1 MHHMPEITLASPIEA
16 LKKRR
21 SEIVEA
27 ALKETGTGFL
37 TAYTQALD
45 EYFRDSFA
53 LSKVGPSMR
62 LDKNPYAV
70 VALGGYGRREHC
82 VHSDVDLLLLFE
94 KKIPDQ
100 ALSLVQEIVYPLWDA
115 GLDVGYA
122 TRTIK
127 ECIRLGS
134 QDFEVLTSL
143 LDARF
148 VCGASLLYTNLR
160 EEFADKVIG
169 RQGAKYLAWLKDTSQ
184 GRHERFGDA
193 TSLLEPN
200 IKDGQ
205 GGLRDYNVMLW
216 MGKVLWNL
224 REPRDLEY
232 MGHLTHNEYMDLGR
246 AVTFIA
252 KVRNHL
258 HHLAGR
264 RNDQLYFEHQR
275 TIAKALDMGGSG
287 NLEGIERFLGELHS
301 HMQAVKLLHQTL
313 FLGLSEKGK
322 EKSRSTASRILEPGI
337 ELSRD
342 TVSITSPRY
351 IVEDSKILMR
361 LFWHSAKVGVPL
373 SVESRR
379 LVREFAYLVDDDFRR
394 DEKVVSA
401 FEFVLKSAES
411 RANVLEEMLHTG
423 FLAALVPEIGGIVH
437 RIQYTQYH
445 VYPVD
450 RHSLET
456 VRHLK
461 EFSAQSGGEDSLE
474 AELWAEVSPKKM
486 LLLAGLLHDV
496 GKSIMAPD
504 HAVAGAGMA
513 VRALARMGYSPANVE
528 LVEFLVENHL
538 LLIKTATRR
547 DLNDE
552 ETSLSCARKVGTI
565 NRLKMLYLLTVADSK
580 ATGRKA
586 WNDWT
591 ALLLRELFFK
601 VSQVMEKGD
610 LASKRTLANVERKKE
625 DALGLADSEADR
637 VLLRVLFPVMSPRYL
652 NGVEAPDMVA
662 HAALYHRLGGKDAVL
677 DVAVS
682 SNPDLRT
689 VTVCAKDRPG
699 LFSKIAGVFTL
710 HNLNVHNARI
720 FTWRNATALDIFSV
734 SRPLDPIFE
743 DETWQRV
750 EKDLQEALAETLC
763 LEKALENKLVESK
776 AKRART
782 AMKSEWVR
790 LDNETTS
797 FFTIVEVFAY
807 DRMGLLYQITH
818 ALFECRLDIWVA
830 QIATNAD
837 QIVDVF
843 YVRDFDGQKVD
854 APDEVAAIITKLEAV
869 LAGKDPG

>member
-1 MHHMPEITLASPIEA
+1 MHQMPDINLASPIET

-21 SEIVEA
+21 FEVIEA
-27 ALKETGTGFL
+27 ALKEIGTGFL
-37 TAYTQALD
+37 AAYTQALD

-53 LSKVGPSMR
+53 LSRVGPSMR

-70 VALGGYGRREHC
+70 VALGGYGRREQC

-94 KKIPDQ
+94 KKIPEQ
-100 ALSLVQEIVYPLWDA
+100 TLSLVQEIVYPLWDA

-127 ECIRLGS
+127 ECIRLGE

-148 VCGASLLYTNLR
+148 VCGASHLYTDMR
-160 EEFADKVIG
+160 EAFADKVIR

-216 MGKVLWNL
+216 MGRVLWDL

-232 MGHLTHNEYMDLGR
+232 MGHLTHNEYSDLFR

-252 KVRNHL
+252 RVRNHL
-258 HHLAGR
+258 HHLSGR
-264 RNDQLYFEHQR
+264 RNDQLYFEHQK
-275 TIAKALDMGGSG
+275 TIARALDMGGIG
-287 NLEGIERFLGELHS
+287 NLEGIERFLGALQS
-301 HMQAVKLLHQTL
+301 HMQAVKLLQQTL
-313 FLGLSEKGK
+313 FLSLSEKGK
-322 EKSRSTASRILEPGI
+322 AKERPVTPRILEPGI
-337 ELSRD
+337 ELVRD
-342 TVSITSPRY
+342 TVSISSPRH
-351 IVEDSKILMR
+351 IVEDPGILMR
-361 LFWHSAKVGVPL
+361 LFWHSAKAGAPL
-373 SVESRR
+373 SVEARR
-379 LVREFAYLVDDDFRR
+379 LVREFSHLVDDAFRS

-401 FEFVLKSAES
+401 FEFVLKSADS
-411 RANVLEEMLHTG
+411 RVNVLEEMLHTG
-423 FLAALVPEIGGIVH
+423 FLAALVPELGGIVH

-445 VYPVD
+445 VHPVD

-461 EFSAQSGGEDSLE
+461 EFSAEYGAGDVLE
-474 AELWAEVSPKKM
+474 ARLYAEVSPKKM
-486 LLLAGLLHDV
+486 LLWAGLLHDV
-496 GKSIMAPD
+496 GKSLMAPD
-504 HAVAGAGMA
+504 HSVAGARMA
-513 VRALARMGYSPANVE
+513 ARVLERMGYSPANVE

-552 ETSLSCARKVGTI
+552 ETSLACARKVGSV
-565 NRLKMLYLLTVADSK
+565 NRLKMLYLLTVADSM
-580 ATGRKA
+580 ATGSKA
-586 WNDWT
+586 WNEWT

-610 LASKRTLANVERKKE
+610 LASRRTMASVERKKE
-625 DALGLADSEADR
+625 GALELAASEADR

-662 HAALYHRLGGKDAVL
+662 HAAIYHRLGGRDAVL
-677 DVAVS
+677 EVMPG

-710 HNLNVHNARI
+710 HNLSVHNARI
-720 FTWRNATALDIFSV
+720 YTWRNATALDIFSV

-743 DETWQRV
+743 DETWEKA
-750 EKDLQEALAETLC
+750 EKDLQDALSGALC
-763 LEKALENKLVESK
+763 LEKALKNKLAESK
-776 AKRART
+776 AKKART
-782 AMKSEWVR
+782 AMKTEWVR
-790 LDNETTS
+790 VDNETSS

-818 ALFECRLDIWVA
+818 ALYQCRLDVWVA

-854 APDEVAAIITKLEAV
+854 APDEVADIIEKLEAV

>member
-1 MHHMPEITLASPIEA
+1 MHNMPEINLASPIET

-21 SEIVEA
+21 FEIVEA

-127 ECIRLGS
+127 ECIRLGA

-160 EEFADKVIG
+160 EEFTNKVIG
-169 RQGAKYLAWLKDTSQ
+169 RQGAKYLAWLKETSQ

-216 MGKVLWNL
+216 MGKVLWSL
-224 REPRDLEY
+224 HEPRDLEY
-232 MGHLTHNEYMDLGR
+232 MGHLTHNEYSDLGR
-246 AVTFIA
+246 AVAFIA

-275 TIAKALDMGGSG
+275 TIAKALDMESSGSLKG
-287 NLEGIERFLGELHS
+287 VERFLGELQS
-301 HMQAVKLLHQTL
+301 HMQAVKLLHSTL
-313 FLGLSEKGK
+313 FLSLSEKGK
-322 EKSRSTASRILEPGI
+322 AKGRPLTGRTLEPGI

-342 TVSITSPRY
+342 AVCISSPRY
-351 IVEDSKILMR
+351 IVEDPTILMR
-361 LFWHSAKVGVPL
+361 LFWHSAKSGVPL
-373 SVESRR
+373 SVEARR
-379 LVREFAYLVDDDFRR
+379 LVREFAHLVDDDFRR
-394 DEKVVSA
+394 DEKVISA
-401 FEFVLKSAES
+401 FEFVLKSADGS
-411 RANVLEEMLHTG
+411 ANVLEQMLNTG
-423 FLAALVPEIGGIVH
+423 FLAALIPEIGGIVH

-450 RHSLET
+450 SHSLET

-461 EFSAQSGGEDSLE
+461 EFSAQTGGDSLE
-474 AELWAEVSPKKM
+474 AALWAEVSPKKV

-496 GKSIMAPD
+496 GKSLMEPD
-504 HAVAGAGMA
+504 HALAGAGMA
-513 VRALARMGYSPANVE
+513 AKALARMGYSPANVE

-552 ETSLSCARKVGTI
+552 ETSLSCARKVGTV

-586 WNDWT
+586 WNNWT

-610 LASKRTLANVERKKE
+610 LASRRTLATVERKKE
-625 DALGLADSEADR
+625 EALKIAESEADR

-662 HAALYHRLGGKDAVL
+662 HAALYHRLGDKDAVL
-677 DVAVS
+677 DVAGS

-743 DETWQRV
+743 DEIWQRV
-750 EKDLQEALAETLC
+750 EKDLQEALSETLC
-763 LEKALENKLVESK
+763 LEKALENKLASSK
-776 AKRART
+776 AKKVRT

-790 LDNETTS
+790 VDNETSS

-818 ALFECRLDIWVA
+818 ALFGCRLDIWVA

-854 APDEVAAIITKLEAV
+854 APDEVAAIMKKLEAV
-869 LAGKDPG
+869 LAGTCPG